1 MEEKEDLYKVII
13 STLIFFIAL
22 LIDNVTLKIILY
34 FIAYIVVSYEIIINA
49 VKNILK
55 GEIVRLIF
63 RKKNTNDDFS
73 DKIELLQSKGFK
85 AKEIAVILSEL
96 FGANKNDIYKKCI
109 N

>member
-49 VKNILK
+49 VKNILNA
-55 GEIVRLIF
+55 IITCLIASLGAGGLYD
-63 RKKNTNDDFS
+63 T
-73 DKIELLQSKGFK
+73 IK
-85 AKEIAVILSEL
+85 AKS
-96 FGANKNDIYKKCI
+96 K
-109 N
+109 